1 MNKGLKFLSGA
12 VRLLA
17 VMLLTLSVVHEAFG
31 VDAMPPLKKL
41 QRQRNFPA
49 APIYS
54 GDGAVVVYSS
64 VAKASYR
71 GPVLI
76 FINQTRTMFLQ
87 GLNMKLGSLR
97 CPLEVKI
104 GDKNDGDTSVL
115 SARIRDVKGGLRE
128 RIELPDAEAA
138 DLTKFRR
145 AIVVAFLR
153 AYMLEAGGTQQTMQ
167 DLPNWLIDGL
177 LRHLIGNKRQADLDR
192 THLLWSNG
200 CIPPAEHLYRFDSYA
215 AKQELAVAA
224 VLAGWFMERRGKAFK
239 VLIDDVAKGRK
250 WSPEYVAKLL
260 SGKYA
265 GGFDMLLDMRLY
277 ALGHRVIQPGVSTKG
292 IMRRFK
298 SELLLFPSDYGMMFK
313 QEKPCYTFREAVA
326 DSGNIDLRRAA
337 RGQCVRVKMASV
349 GRDGMLIAVADEY
362 LKFLGAFVAGAE
374 QKKLM
379 QMLTQAES
387 MQRALEQRLE
397 SGDLRKQDL
406 AR

>member
-1 MNKGLKFLSGA
+1 LNKGLKNLSRA

-17 VMLLTLSVVHEAFG
+17 VMLLSLTVVHEVFG
-31 VDAMPPLKKL
+31 ADELPPLKEMR
-41 QRQRNFPA
+41 RQRNIPA
-49 APIYS
+49 APICS

-76 FINQTRTMFLQ
+76 FINQTRNMFLQ
-87 GLNMKLGSLR
+87 GLNMKLGSLS

-145 AIVVAFLR
+145 AVVVAFLR
-153 AYMLEAGGTQQTMQ
+153 AYMLEAGGTQKTMQ

-177 LRHLIGNKRQADLDR
+177 LRHLVGNKRQADLDR

-200 CIPPAEHLYRFDSYA
+200 CIPPAEYLYRFDSYA

-224 VLAGWFMERRGKAFK
+224 VLAGWFLERRGKVFK

-250 WSPEYVAKLL
+250 WSPEYIAGLL
-260 SGKYA
+260 SGTYA

-277 ALGHRVIQPGVSTKG
+277 ALGRRVIQPGLSTKG

-298 SELLLFPSDYGMMFK
+298 SELLLFPSDYGMMFNQK
-313 QEKPCYTFREAVA
+313 KPYYTFREAVA

-337 RGQCVRVKMASV
+337 RDQVVRVRMASV
-349 GRDGMLIAVADEY
+349 GRDGMLIAVSEGY
-362 LKFLGAFVAGAE
+362 IKFLGAFVAGAE
-374 QKKLM
+374 QEKLM

-387 MQRALEQRLE
+387 LKRALEQRLE
-397 SGDLRKQDL
+397 SGEVRKQGL